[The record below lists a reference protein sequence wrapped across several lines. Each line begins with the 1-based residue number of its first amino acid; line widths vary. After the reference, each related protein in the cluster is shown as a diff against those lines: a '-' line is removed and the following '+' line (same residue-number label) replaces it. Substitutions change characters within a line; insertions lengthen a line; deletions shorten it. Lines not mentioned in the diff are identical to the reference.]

1 LAMLS
6 LGFDVVHLA
15 LCNICGNLLLLLP
28 PQWPLHAG
36 SEHVS
41 WVLCPP
47 TGDSLEET
55 SHSTAHRASIPKQ
68 LTSSNHSHESLGE
81 VYRTAELCIF
91 SHPHCEL
98 YSYLHFRRQ
107 YPSLQKALNPLLQH
121 VDDLK
126 AVLLNYLLINWLTCC
141 QVRLLE
147 AESLYWMICL
157 LFMPSR
163 TNHKQL

>member
-1 LAMLS
+1 MWIPKKPSLRCPQGGTPRCERLSAHGETVPSLAMLS

-15 LCNICGNLLLLLP
+15 LCNICRNLLLLPP

-55 SHSTAHRASIPKQ
+55 SHSTAHRASIPKR

-81 VYRTAELCIF
+81 VYRTAELCILLTPTLWTILISAF
-91 SHPHCEL
+91 SQTIPITSKSPESSATACGWL
-98 YSYLHFRRQ
+98 KSSIIKL
-107 YPSLQKALNPLLQH
+107 PSN
-121 VDDLK
+121 
-126 AVLLNYLLINWLTCC
+126 
-141 QVRLLE
+141 
-147 AESLYWMICL
+147 
-157 LFMPSR
+157 
-163 TNHKQL
+163 